1 MTSVSSDSKR
11 EVKNEVEKKKQIPKI
26 IVKAP

>member
-1 MTSVSSDSKR
+1 M
-11 EVKNEVEKKKQIPKI
+11 EVKNEVEKKKHIPKI